1 MIAIHFPEELIEVK
15 HTSRMNT
22 MHNIRHNPRPLT
34 ESFIIQEGSSTT
46 SRQEAASPKLNLSAM
61 KIFNRFRKIIMRL
74 LFSIPSSPSP
84 SSPSSSAT
92 QQGMTAKKR
101 NSCDR
106 FEPPKT
112 SCSSYYSSH
121 SHYNEAIADC
131 IEFFNK
137 SSQDDHEIILDDP
150 DQSGCHMVWY
160 IYIFIYICFTHNIY
174 FLLFFTLFLIQ
185 VWSLLHFFFV
195 STSNI

>member
-34 ESFIIQEGSSTT
+34 ESFIIQVGSSTT
-46 SRQEAASPKLNLSAM
+46 SQQEAASPKLNLSAM

-74 LFSIPSSPSP
+74 LFSIPSS
-84 SSPSSSAT
+84 SSSSSSSAT
-92 QQGMTAKKR
+92 QQGMTPRKR

-160 IYIFIYICFTHNIY
+160 TRTLYIFCCA
-174 FLLFFTLFLIQ
+174 
-185 VWSLLHFFFV
+185 SLY
-195 STSNI
+195 S

>member
-15 HTSRMNT
+15 HTSRMKT

-34 ESFIIQEGSSTT
+34 ESFIIQIGSSTT
-46 SRQEAASPKLNLSAM
+46 SQQEAASPKLNLSAM

-74 LFSIPSSPSP
+74 LFSIPSS
-84 SSPSSSAT
+84 SSSSSAT
-92 QQGMTAKKR
+92 QQGMTTPRKR

-137 SSQDDHEIILDDP
+137 SSQDDHDIILDDP

-160 IYIFIYICFTHNIY
+160 TRTLYIFCCA
-174 FLLFFTLFLIQ
+174 
-185 VWSLLHFFFV
+185 SLY
-195 STSNI
+195 S